1 MAQGLQVFDNAG
13 GYILYDSNGMN
24 YFDKNGVQYAQIR
37 RTVIGTAPHGKHVK
51 FKSPWDKPPMV
62 LCSPTNT
69 QISQSAYNK
78 ANLKLVCKA
87 VNVSKSGFDV
97 QCFTTLMNAESS
109 TGNQTIGATEKG
121 NTASISIDSKSTSIS
136 IPITVNYTAP
146 KSTGV
151 FAGYSKNQ
159 WGQWVADGSTITKP
173 VYFNRVSVT
182 VVLKVNGAEKT
193 RWTSNSISSQGGTVS
208 STGSTTL
215 NATFNA
221 GSKVTITAYLNWTRS
236 PSPDTGSDYSK
247 WEYQSGATFPSGS
260 ATFSSTFSVDKETV
274 ISTGDVFFLAIDSNS
289 NEYTVE

>member
-1 MAQGLQVFDNAG
+1 MQGLQIFDNTG
-13 GYILYDSNGMN
+13 GYILYDGDGIN

-37 RTVIGTAPHGKHVK
+37 RTIIGTAPHGKHVK

-69 QISQSAYNK
+69 QISQSTYNK
-78 ANLKLVCKA
+78 ADLKLVCKA
-87 VNVSKSGFDV
+87 VNVSESGFDV

-121 NTASISIDSKSTSIS
+121 NTASVSIDSKSTSIS
-136 IPITVNYTAP
+136 IPITVSYTAS

-151 FAGYSKNQ
+151 FAGYSKNNY
-159 WGQWVADGSTITKP
+159 GQWVKDGSTTRSQ
-173 VYFNRVSVT
+173 VYFYNVSVT
-182 VVLKVNGAEKT
+182 VVLSVNGTEKT
-193 RWTSNSISSQGGTVS
+193 RWTSNSISSQRGTVS

-221 GSKVTITAYLNWTRS
+221 GSKVTVTAYLNWRRS
-236 PSPDTGSDYSK
+236 PNPSTGNNYSK

-260 ATFSSTFSVDKETV
+260 ATFSSTFSIDKETV

-289 NEYTVE
+289 NEYTVT